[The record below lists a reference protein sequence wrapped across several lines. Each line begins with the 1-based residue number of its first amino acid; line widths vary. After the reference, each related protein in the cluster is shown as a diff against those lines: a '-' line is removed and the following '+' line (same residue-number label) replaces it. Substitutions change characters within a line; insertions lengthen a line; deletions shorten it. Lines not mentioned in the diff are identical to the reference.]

1 MSTKP
6 EERPQVVVHVERL
19 EDAPEA
25 VARAHRARRGE
36 KETDDGDWLHM
47 RLLGEDRARLKRIL
61 GRMLVADE
69 LGENESISFA
79 GAARYAFRRCLD
91 LAPAETA
98 GG

>member
-1 MSTKP
+1 MSATKP
-6 EERPQVVVHVERL
+6 EDRERVVVHVDRL

-25 VARAHRARRGE
+25 VAQAHRARRGE
-36 KETDDGDWLHM
+36 KEPDDGDWLHM

-61 GRMLVADE
+61 VEMLAGAE

-91 LAPAETA
+91 RTGA
-98 GG
+98 GGG